1 MTYSSTFYCNTVLEI
16 LKRDNLRDSIF
27 ALASSIPN
35 SGGLAPAP
43 VIYALCRIT
52 STTCCARCGL
62 LLLTCSGAVV
72 RHTGD
77 LCKSIDVKNVQMK
90 KRKKM

>member
-27 ALASSIPN
+27 ALASSFQILGDSPP
-35 SGGLAPAP
+35 SP

-52 STTCCARCGL
+52 STTCRARCGL
-62 LLLTCSGAVV
+62 LLQTGSGAVV

-77 LCKSIDVKNVQMK
+77 LCKSIDVKK
-90 KRKKM
+90 TFK